1 MNKKRRLNRE
11 QERQRLQGLRLLA
24 RIIARHYLEHPDLY
38 PAPGGDGVPGVAGG
52 VRGDGGVWEI
62 GENVPTVNAAERD
75 GGNAARK
82 EANQ

>member
-1 MNKKRRLNRE
+1 MSKKRRLTGE
-11 QERQRLQGLRLLA
+11 QEDARIQGLRILA

-38 PAPGGDGVPGVAGG
+38 PAPTGHTDGGTDGVGKDDIAVNGA
-52 VRGDGGVWEI
+52 VR
-62 GENVPTVNAAERD
+62 